1 MDKMVED
8 RFRVAVKAVGD
19 VWYTAWIDAGQP
31 DAPVNKTLNRHT
43 KQDEELEAAAR
54 SGKGQGREHE

>member
-19 VWYTAWIDAGQP
+19 AWYTAWIDAGQP
-31 DAPVNKTLNRHT
+31 VPPEKQNKIELPGALVDEIKEN
-43 KQDEELEAAAR
+43 KQ
-54 SGKGQGREHE
+54 GKLKVREHE